1 MNVRHVE
8 QEGHEG
14 IDVTVT
20 SAPGDERARRLA
32 GRLQALDQ
40 RVVAYEP
47 GSIVRRMVAPE
58 EILLVELCFEH
69 TCIRTASGL
78 ELESPLRLYEIEDA
92 LGRGNFVRA
101 SRQALVN
108 FDKVVAIRPELN
120 RRLMLRLEDGTNVL
134 VTRTYVPDIR
144 RLLKVG

>member
-20 SAPGDERARRLA
+20 SAPGDEHAKRLA

-47 GSIVRRMVAPE
+47 GSIVRRMIAPE
-58 EILLVELCFEH
+58 EILLVELCSER

-78 ELESPLRLYEIEDA
+78 ELESPLRLYEAEDA
-92 LGRGNFVRA
+92 LGRGSFVRI

-134 VTRTYVPDIR
+134 VTRTYVPGIK
-144 RLLKVG
+144 RLLGIG